1 MYFHY
6 NIMLYYKNMHTTAYH
21 EIALK
26 IMEKKKKKKKM
37 KMSDIFIKP
46 TRKKRKP
53 PKKKSY

>member
-1 MYFHY
+1 
-6 NIMLYYKNMHTTAYH
+6 MHTTAYH

-46 TRKKRKP
+46 SRKKRKS